1 MAFKISPEV
10 FGIGRDSPAFP
21 PLVVFVSELCCA
33 CGFTEDAST
42 PRRLVRHGLA
52 DFVKQAVWKLI

>member
-21 PLVVFVSELCCA
+21 PLVVFVSELVVRVALPKMPQLRVAWCA
-33 CGFTEDAST
+33 MDWPIS
-42 PRRLVRHGLA
+42 
-52 DFVKQAVWKLI
+52 